1 MSNMTD
7 ILTNPDRF
15 FAELSQRDVNLR
27 TPFVIVLVSAIFGFI
42 YAMVAF
48 RVMMS
53 SLPEEIA
60 SVSYIFATI
69 SAISNLITPFISW
82 VLCAAVFYAI
92 SMLFKGEGSFSR
104 VFEFVGYGFI
114 PSIIASVVGLA
125 TVTIMIP
132 AAGFPFDNPEL
143 LQQTMT
149 QHLLSQDP
157 AILVSTIIQI
167 PLVIWN
173 VVIWVVGVKHA
184 RNLGTGHAIIT
195 VLAVPAA
202 FFLIGVIALMC
213 IISAA

>member
-1 MSNMTD
+1 
-7 ILTNPDRF
+7 
-15 FAELSQRDVNLR
+15 
-27 TPFVIVLVSAIFGFI
+27 
-42 YAMVAF
+42 
-48 RVMMS
+48 MS
-53 SLPEEIA
+53 SLD
-60 SVSYIFATI
+60 
-69 SAISNLITPFISW
+69 
-82 VLCAAVFYAI
+82 
-92 SMLFKGEGSFSR
+92 
-104 VFEFVGYGFI
+104 GFI
-114 PSIIASVVGLA
+114 QSIIASVVGIA
-125 TVTIMIP
+125 TTIIMAP
-132 AAGFPFDNPEL
+132 AFGSPFDNPEL